1 MNIVL
6 KLLKGDFLA
15 GYKTYIA
22 LFAPV
27 LILTLNW
34 ATGTDV
40 TGLGAPVLGGGALA
54 GSWWAVISGAF
65 LRKGV
70 SSVSSG
76 ASGAKP
82 GSGA

>member
-6 KLLKGDFLA
+6 KILKGDFLA

-34 ATGTDV
+34 AVGSDV
-40 TGLGAPVLGGGALA
+40 TGLGAPVLGSGALA

-70 SSVSSG
+70 T
-76 ASGAKP
+76 ASGGGK
-82 GSGA
+82 